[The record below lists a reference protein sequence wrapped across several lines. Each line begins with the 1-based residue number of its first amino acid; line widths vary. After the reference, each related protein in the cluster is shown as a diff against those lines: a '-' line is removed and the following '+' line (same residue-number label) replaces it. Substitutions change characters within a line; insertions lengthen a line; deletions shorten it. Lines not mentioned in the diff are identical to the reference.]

1 MIAGVVWTYRVIA
14 NSEYPEVPARQTDLG
29 C

>member
-1 MIAGVVWTYRVIA
+1 MIVGVIATYRVIA
-14 NSEYPEVPARQTDLG
+14 NSEYPEVPAWQTDLG